1 MTPDGKKFFGELQKL
16 AGLRVHVGFTADGS
30 GQGARHEPVSADD
43 YGGGPTIAEVAA
55 WNEFG
60 TYNIPERPF
69 IRQSVDNNKAAIKA
83 ICAAQI
89 KAIAE
94 GKADADKAIRAVGAL
109 QVGLMQREM
118 THGNFVENAPIT
130 IKGGW
135 MANQKSGK
143 PFYVKGKESSTPLVD
158 SGRMRQS
165 IHYVV
170 KPREG

>member
-1 MTPDGKKFFGELQKL
+1 MTPEGKKFFKELQKL
-16 AGLRVHVGFTADGS
+16 AGLRVQVGFTADGS

-69 IRQSVDNNKAAIKA
+69 IRQSVDNNGAVIKA
-83 ICAAQI
+83 MCASQL

-94 GKADADKAIRAVGAL
+94 GKSDADKAIRAVGAL

-135 MANQKSGK
+135 MANQKRASR
-143 PFYVKGKESSTPLVD
+143 STLKARNPP
-158 SGRMRQS
+158 
-165 IHYVV
+165 
-170 KPREG
+170 PRLSTADA